1 VRKRSPLPFLT
12 LQIIG
17 ALASGSPPWP
27 DAFFLPK
34 RSAKTYVTLGI
45 THGIINGIIHGIARG
60 GFMKA
65 ALHV

>member
-1 VRKRSPLPFLT
+1 MRKRSPLPFLT

-45 THGIINGIIHGIARG
+45 TLGIINGIIHGVACG

>member
-1 VRKRSPLPFLT
+1 MRKRSPLPFLT

-45 THGIINGIIHGIARG
+45 INGIIHGIARG

>member
-45 THGIINGIIHGIARG
+45 INGIINGIIHGIARG